1 MSPSSSSVFD
11 LFLGFLTGVILFL
24 LVSFGVIDT
33 YLLPLG
39 TIGNILTIVI
49 GILAFL
55 ALLIFGLYLFKRL
68 WRGILGRS
76 GRL

>member
-1 MSPSSSSVFD
+1 MSYSSSSVFD

-24 LVSFGVIDT
+24 LVSFGVIGP

-39 TIGNILTIVI
+39 PIGNILTIII

-55 ALLIFGLYLFKRL
+55 ALLIFGLYLFKRV
-68 WRGILGRS
+68 WRGILGRY